1 MAKADE
7 KGFSLKRG
15 VALLPR
21 LLPHVGNVQAKE
33 SKGKAKQTSFPK
45 DRSMPA
51 ETYPSLPYRFHKKV
65 ST

>member
-33 SKGKAKQTSFPK
+33 SKANELSQG
-45 DRSMPA
+45 
-51 ETYPSLPYRFHKKV
+51 SLHA
-65 ST
+65 S